1 MLFICLAMALFAS
14 PLQAQ
19 SLTPL
24 SELMDGKKGSPYP
37 FVRCSAFY
45 QAYDA
50 WVGTDQLNRVD
61 PGILINPDQTTASLG
76 QSISTLMRIAE
87 QLRSTNNS
95 ESEDQARETAVR
107 DKKIIENL
115 YLSHIA
121 TIGVLERAVDPLLLS
136 DLGLCKLITE
146 LAVGSF
152 TSTGR

>member
-1 MLFICLAMALFAS
+1 MTLFAS

-24 SELMDGKKGSPYP
+24 SELMDGEIESSYP

-45 QAYDA
+45 QLYEPS
-50 WVGTDQLNRVD
+50 VGTDQLNRVD
-61 PGILINPDQTTASLG
+61 QGMEINPDQTTASLD

-107 DKKIIENL
+107 DKTIIENL

-136 DLGLCKLITE
+136 DLGLSLIHI
-146 LAVGSF
+146 
-152 TSTGR
+152 